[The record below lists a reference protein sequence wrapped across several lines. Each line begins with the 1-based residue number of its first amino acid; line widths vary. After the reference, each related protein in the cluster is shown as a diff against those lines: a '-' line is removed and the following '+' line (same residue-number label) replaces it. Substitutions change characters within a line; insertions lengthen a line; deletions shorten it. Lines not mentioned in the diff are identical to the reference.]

1 MTNTNKKTQKELYTE
16 IINRLGELENTEELI
31 AFCEDRIEKL
41 GRKST
46 ADKKAN
52 AENEEL
58 KEVILDILERT
69 NCEHTISDLNKY
81 DELREYV
88 PQKITNLVTQL
99 KKAGLVENIKSG
111 GKSYYRIAK
120 AE

>member
-1 MTNTNKKTQKELYTE
+1 MAEKKMTQREFYE
-16 IINRLGELENTEELI
+16 DIIERLEELEGTQYLI
-31 AFCEDRIEKL
+31 DFCEDRIEKL
-41 GRKST
+41 SRKSAT
-46 ADKKAN
+46 DKKVN
-52 AENEEL
+52 AENEEI
-58 KEVILDILERT
+58 KETILDILTRT

-88 PQKITNLVTQL
+88 PQKLTNLVTQL
-99 KKAGLVENIKSG
+99 KKAGLVENVKSG

>member
-1 MTNTNKKTQKELYTE
+1 MKEMKKTQKDYFYE
-16 IINRLGELENTEELI
+16 IIERLEELEDTKELI
-31 AFCEDRIEKL
+31 EFCEDRIEKL
-41 GRKST
+41 ARKSST
-46 ADKKAN
+46 EKKVN
-52 AENEEL
+52 AENEAL
-58 KEVILDILERT
+58 KEIILDILEQS

-81 DELREYV
+81 DELKDYV

-99 KKAGLVENIKSG
+99 KNAGLVVNIKSK

>member
-1 MTNTNKKTQKELYTE
+1 MAEKKITQREYFE
-16 IINRLGELENTEELI
+16 DIIERLEELDGTQYLI
-31 AFCEDRIEKL
+31 DFCEDRIEKL
-41 GRKST
+41 SRKSS

-52 AENEEL
+52 AENEGL

-81 DELREYV
+81 EELREYV
-88 PQKITNLVTQL
+88 PQKLTNLVTQL
-99 KKAGLVENIKSG
+99 KKVGLVENIKSG

>member
-1 MTNTNKKTQKELYTE
+1 MALQKTQKENFKDIIKVLETMDGTE
-16 IINRLGELENTEELI
+16 NLI
-31 AFCEDRIEKL
+31 DFCKDRIEKL
-41 GRKST
+41 ARKSS
-46 ADKKAN
+46 ADKKVS